1 MKSGS
6 LGGKLLGAGSGGFL
20 LFYVPLNKHEIFKKN
35 LRTILKFLLNF
46 LRKVQVLFI
55 RIRKLKKNFWK
66 KKKILITGAKGF
78 VGKNLI
84 KELNLKKKNY
94 SFKLFKQE
102 IY

>member
-1 MKSGS
+1 M
-6 LGGKLLGAGSGGFL
+6 
-20 LFYVPLNKHEIFKKN
+20 
-35 LRTILKFLLNF
+35 LKFLLNF

-55 RIRKLKKNFWK
+55 RIRKLKKNIWK

-94 SFKLFKQE
+94 SFKLFTPTRNILDLNNINKLNK
-102 IY
+102 YFLKKKTRYSYSLSWLKWWYTVKY